1 MNTLPE
7 DIQNTIYKYKH
18 QMEFNHVVN
27 EMHGIVTY
35 WCINQLHNM
44 YCESGRLFLNNFDCL
59 NDCEEHLCYDIHAD
73 DILVMMRVWNAI

>member
-27 EMHGIVTY
+27 EMHDIVSY
-35 WCINQLHNM
+35 WYDILADDI
-44 YCESGRLFLNNFDCL
+44 F
-59 NDCEEHLCYDIHAD
+59 EEHLCYDILAE
-73 DILVMMRVWNAI
+73 DILAMIKVWNAI